1 MGRLID
7 EEHLDTI
14 NYRWIQEQMA
24 LCNERD
30 IGASNYLPIEIEVI
44 DVQLMCLVSR
54 PFAADYITLSYVW
67 GNSETFKHNGHTT
80 ELLHVDGGLE
90 LYMPRIPQTIKDA
103 ITLTREIGE
112 RYLWVDALCIKQDD
126 EEQKAQQLAHMG
138 QIYQLSILTI
148 IARSG
153 KDASDGLR
161 GVVPG
166 TRRVRQVYA
175 RVGNTIMSNVLPLQS
190 DLPCVWKTRAW
201 TMQEDSLAR
210 RRLYISEDGCY
221 FWCWH
226 STTPEDAFCRHKWW
240 RIGQAHTSM
249 ALFYQGHHD
258 AIVQRHQDSMLD
270 IYAWVVAQYT
280 TRDLTHA
287 EDAEN
292 AIMGILS
299 VVQLL
304 LCTGFVAA
312 LPRSHLNSALLWYP
326 IGSSHRRTSKKT
338 KKPLFPSWSWL
349 GWCGQAVYPWIVERN
364 YEVSRLD
371 GIWGANMDV
380 VYTPYP
386 CSDETHNPRQLK
398 LHVFSA
404 SLALSGVPL
413 RRAENYNFE
422 HELHYQHILDDQ
434 GFCVGCIFI
443 PSPAC
448 FTAEQEDDFL
458 QKGTRF
464 EFIALSRANAH
475 SRSSTDPL
483 EEQTSNMGFLT
494 EELRQRVYAQTFHFH
509 SDRQASARLAY
520 NIGHLHKLGN
530 FNTQLYDAEIP
541 YCLVNVMMI
550 KWNERYKTATRV
562 AVGRIHIDAFC
573 QAGAIEKDI
582 VLE

>member
-14 NYRWIQEQMA
+14 NYRWIREQMA

-30 IGASNYLPIEIEVI
+30 VGAPNYLPIDIEVI
-44 DVQLMCLVSR
+44 DVQYMCLVTR
-54 PFAADYITLSYVW
+54 PFAADFVTLSYVW
-67 GNSETFKHNGHTT
+67 GDAKNFEHNDDTA
-80 ELLHVDGGLE
+80 ELLHVVGGLE
-90 LYMPRIPQTIKDA
+90 LYMVWIPQTIKDA
-103 ITLTREIGE
+103 ITLTHEIGE

-126 EEQKAQQLAHMG
+126 NKEKPRQLAHMG
-138 QIYQLSILTI
+138 QIYQSSVLTI

-161 GVVPG
+161 GVIPG
-166 TRRVRQVYA
+166 TRRVRQVTA
-175 RVGNTIMSNVLPLQS
+175 RVGNTIMSNVLPLQT
-190 DLPCVWKTRAW
+190 DLPSIWKTRAW

-226 STTPEDAFCRHKWW
+226 STTPEDAFCRHKGW
-240 RIGQAHTSM
+240 RVGQSHSSM

-280 TRDLTHA
+280 TRDLTKP

-292 AIMGILS
+292 ALMGILS
-299 VVQLL
+299 VVQQLL
-304 LCTGFVAA
+304 VTGFVVA

-326 IGSSHRRTSKKT
+326 IGSSHRRTSKET

-349 GWCGQAVYPWIVERN
+349 GWCGQAAYPWIVERS
-364 YEVSRLD
+364 YELARLD
-371 GIWGANMDV
+371 DIWGAEMDV
-380 VYTPYP
+380 VYTRYP
-386 CSDETHNPRQLK
+386 RSDDTQNPGQLK

-422 HELHYQHILDDQ
+422 HQLYYQHVLNDQ

-443 PSPAC
+443 PDPAC
-448 FTAEQEDDFL
+448 FTDEQEEDFL

-464 EFIALSRANAH
+464 EFIALSRASAH
-475 SRSSTDPL
+475 PGSSTDQ
-483 EEQTSNMGFLT
+483 EQISSMEYLT
-494 EELRQRVYAQTFHFH
+494 EDLRRRAYTQTFHSHFNWE
-509 SDRQASARLAY
+509 APTRLAY
-520 NIGHLHKLGN
+520 NRSYVHKLGN
-530 FNTQLYDAEIP
+530 FNTQLYDEEIP

-573 QAGAIEKDI
+573 QAGAIEKDV